1 MRWGSCERMDGGM
14 CGGVAVEGWR
24 YVRWGS
30 CERMDGGMCGGV
42 AVKGWMEVCAVG

>member
-1 MRWGSCERMDGGM
+1 M